1 MATGLYQCTRHLPMI
16 LIDREFIRYWASR
29 YDEYNIG
36 DDDEEY
42 NLILNKVSDEIS
54 DIGAISQD
62 TLERIADWKSFHVRH
77 KVKWNNF
84 GLYQIAIKYAL
95 EVPDRLK
102 LSLLCGLEGV
112 DIPVASTILN
122 FMYPDKFPI
131 IDYRVTQVL
140 REAAEI
146 QLTKNMSYKMYYKY
160 KAEIEK
166 IGEQTGYDIRT
177 IDRALFAYHKL
188 NPEMWSE

>member
-1 MATGLYQCTRHLPMI
+1 MI
-16 LIDREFIRYWASR
+16 QIDKEFIRYWAKR

-36 DDDEEY
+36 DDEGEY
-42 NLILNKVSDEIS
+42 NLLLNKVSDEIS
-54 DIGAISQD
+54 NTSTISQD
-62 TLERIADWKSFHVRH
+62 TFERIADWKSFHVKH
-77 KVKWNNF
+77 KVKWEEF
-84 GLYQIAIKYAL
+84 ELYQTGIKYAL

-122 FMYPDKFPI
+122 FMYPNKFPI

-140 REAAEI
+140 REAACI
-146 QLTKNMSYKMYYKY
+146 QLAKNMSYKMYYRY
-160 KAEIEK
+160 KTEIEN
-166 IGEQTGYDIRT
+166 IVEQTGYDIRT

-188 NPEMWSE
+188 NPEIWSE

>member
-1 MATGLYQCTRHLPMI
+1 MI
-16 LIDREFIRYWASR
+16 QIDKEFIEHWASR

-36 DDDEEY
+36 DDEGEY
-42 NLILNKVSDEIS
+42 NLIRNKVNDEIS
-54 DIGAISQD
+54 DTGTISQD
-62 TLERIADWKSFHVRH
+62 TFERIADWKSFHVRH
-77 KVKWNNF
+77 KVKWEDF

-112 DIPVASTILN
+112 DIAVASTILN

-140 REAAEI
+140 REAAGI
-146 QLTKNMSYKMYYKY
+146 QLPKTMSYKMYYRY
-160 KAEIEK
+160 KTEIEGIVK
-166 IGEQTGYDIRT
+166 ETGYDIRT

>member
-1 MATGLYQCTRHLPMI
+1 MI

>member
-1 MATGLYQCTRHLPMI
+1 MI
-16 LIDREFIRYWASR
+16 LINRKFIRYWASR
-29 YDEYNIG
+29 YDDPNIG
-36 DDDEEY
+36 DDEEEY

-54 DIGAISQD
+54 NTGTISQD

-77 KVKWNNF
+77 KVKWKEF
-84 GLYQIAIKYAL
+84 GLYQTAIKYAL

-112 DIPVASTILN
+112 DIAVASTILN
-122 FMYPDKFPI
+122 FMYSEKFPI

-140 REAAEI
+140 REAAGIE
-146 QLTKNMSYKMYYKY
+146 LAKNMSSKMYYKY
-160 KAEIEK
+160 KVAIENIVK
-166 IGEQTGYDIRT
+166 QTGYDIRT

-188 NPEMWSE
+188 NPALWSE